1 MLKRSYHA
9 SLSQSQGR
17 SGYSVIFRHPVRL
30 DDATG
35 KPGVR
40 VRRGLGTRDKADA
53 ERLCSHLNELLADPR
68 YYDPAARAE
77 AERRFDPLIVEIFF
91 HKLIAEQLDF

>member
-1 MLKRSYHA
+1 MPQRNYYA

-40 VRRGLGTRDKADA
+40 VRRGLGTQDKAEA
-53 ERLCSHLNELLADPR
+53 ERLCGQLNELLADPR
-68 YYDPAARAE
+68 YHDPAARAE
-77 AERRFDPLIVEIFF
+77 AP
-91 HKLIAEQLDF
+91 QLTPVCRLQ